1 MVKHNLDRNLI
12 SIIIGYALILIG
24 LTGVSIILPL
34 KNNLMI
40 IIPGLSLIIGA
51 ILALMG
57 GLGKW
62 R

>member
-1 MVKHNLDRNLI
+1 MVKHKIDRNLI
-12 SIIIGYALILIG
+12 SIIIGTVLILIG
-24 LTGVSIILPL
+24 LAGVSITLPL
-34 KNNLMI
+34 KDNLI
-40 IIPGLSLIIGA
+40 IIPGLSLILGA